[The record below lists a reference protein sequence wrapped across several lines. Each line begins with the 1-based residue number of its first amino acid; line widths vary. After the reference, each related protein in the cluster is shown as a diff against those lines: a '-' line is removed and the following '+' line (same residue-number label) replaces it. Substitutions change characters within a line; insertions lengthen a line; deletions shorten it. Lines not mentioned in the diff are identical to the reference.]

1 MVYVVVRPW
10 NRVMDWCIRI
20 RCHGIVGDGSRND
33 WSLAGISCGDVMGG
47 SVWGVTLLEVDVVN
61 TRDSALFLG
70 GLSKNRIEL
79 FGKVAENDRLN
90 EGLLRVK
97 LF

>member
-1 MVYVVVRPW
+1 
-10 NRVMDWCIRI
+10 
-20 RCHGIVGDGSRND
+20 
-33 WSLAGISCGDVMGG
+33 MGG
-47 SVWGVTLLEVDVVN
+47 SFWGVTLLEVDVVN
-61 TRDSALFLG
+61 TRDSALLLG
-70 GLSKNRIEL
+70 GLSKKRIEL